1 MIYRKFINV
10 VVIIKGFVGEMIM
23 ILNQY
28 IIIIIIMCIIVGYF
42 AGL

>member
-1 MIYRKFINV
+1 MIYHKFINV
-10 VVIIKGFVGEMIM
+10 VVIIKDSVGEMIM

-28 IIIIIIMCIIVGYF
+28 IIIMCIILGYF

>member
-1 MIYRKFINV
+1 MIYHKFINV
-10 VVIIKGFVGEMIM
+10 VVIIKGFVGEMIV

-28 IIIIIIMCIIVGYF
+28 IIIIIMCIIVGYF